1 MEHIGLKTTR
11 LRSLGGEQLILGN
24 SDVINTRIRN
34 LGRMEDRRG
43 ALKVGVT
50 YDTPRDLLAQI
61 PGWIEEIVA
70 AQEETRFDRCHL
82 SGFAD
87 SAIEF
92 DTVFYMTVPSTPG
105 SWTRSRRCCSRST
118 NGSTGTASSS
128 RTRHRSSTR
137 SPRLVDKNP
146 LESIVWAAVA
156 AGFGP
161 AAHGFGTHTV
171 SLPFRQDLRVRHAR
185 GVTSAG
191 TRPASQSTRMDTTD
205 FSFHTSPIML
215 LSGTANPALA
225 QGIADVLGERLC
237 DVTIKR
243 FADGEIFVR
252 IDENVRGRDVFLIQ
266 PTNPPA
272 ENVLELLI
280 LLDAAK
286 RASAARV
293 TAVVPYYGYGR
304 SDRKDQPR
312 VSIAA
317 KLLANLMTAAG
328 ADRVLSIDFHQHQIQ
343 GFFDIP
349 VDHLYA
355 APVFRR
361 YYEMKKLD
369 NLVVVATDV
378 SAAKMARGYARRLGG
393 DLAIIDK
400 RRPAPNEAEVSN
412 IVGEVEGKHCIVPD
426 DMIDTAGTMV
436 SAIEVLKERGA
447 LDIYVLATHPLFS
460 GRRWS
465 ASRWP
470 T

>member
-1 MEHIGLKTTR
+1 
-11 LRSLGGEQLILGN
+11 
-24 SDVINTRIRN
+24 
-34 LGRMEDRRG
+34 
-43 ALKVGVT
+43 
-50 YDTPRDLLAQI
+50 
-61 PGWIEEIVA
+61 
-70 AQEETRFDRCHL
+70 
-82 SGFAD
+82 
-87 SAIEF
+87 
-92 DTVFYMTVPSTPG
+92 
-105 SWTRSRRCCSRST
+105 
-118 NGSTGTASSS
+118 
-128 RTRHRSSTR
+128 
-137 SPRLVDKNP
+137 
-146 LESIVWAAVA
+146 
-156 AGFGP
+156 
-161 AAHGFGTHTV
+161 
-171 SLPFRQDLRVRHAR
+171 
-185 GVTSAG
+185 
-191 TRPASQSTRMDTTD
+191 MDTTD

-280 LLDAAK
+280 LIDAAK

-412 IVGEVEGKHCIVPD
+412 IVGEVAGKHCIVPD

-447 LDIYVLATHPLFS
+447 LDVYVLATHPLFS
-460 GRRWS
+460 GPALERLGS
-465 ASRWP
+465 ADVKEITVTDTVPLAPGVQEALPNLTVLSVASLLAQAIES
-470 T
+470 THTNSSVSMLFK